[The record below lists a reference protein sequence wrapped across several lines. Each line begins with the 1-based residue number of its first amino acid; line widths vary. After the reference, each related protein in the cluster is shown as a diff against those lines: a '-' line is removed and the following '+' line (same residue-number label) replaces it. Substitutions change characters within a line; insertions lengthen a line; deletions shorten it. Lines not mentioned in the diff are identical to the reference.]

1 MVINMTVQN
10 YLMINQDTNA
20 VDNICLWDG
29 NPDTWQPPA
38 GYLVIPQA
46 TTMALVWMWDA
57 PIKDWV
63 LAQEMGGG
71 QIGFTW
77 SGTECIT
84 NQPKPEP
91 PAAQPVSQGTQSL

>member
-1 MVINMTVQN
+1 M
-10 YLMINQDTNA
+10 
-20 VDNICLWDG
+20 
-29 NPDTWQPPA
+29 
-38 GYLVIPQA
+38 LVQA

-77 SGTECIT
+77 NGTECIT

-91 PAAQPVSQGTQSL
+91 ITQPISQGTQNL

>member
-10 YLMINQDTNA
+10 YLMVNESTNV

-38 GYLVIPQA
+38 GYLMLVQA
-46 TTMALVWMWDA
+46 TTMALVWIWDA
-57 PIKDWV
+57 AITDWV
-63 LAQEMGGG
+63 LAQQVGQA

-77 SGTECIT
+77 NGMECIT
-84 NQPKPEP
+84 NAPKP
-91 PAAQPVSQGTQSL
+91 PVPKE

>member
-10 YLMINQDTNA
+10 YLMVNESTNV

-38 GYLVIPQA
+38 GYLMLVQA
-46 TTMALVWMWDA
+46 TTMALVWIWDA
-57 PIKDWV
+57 AITDWV
-63 LAQEMGGG
+63 LAQQVGQA

-77 SGTECIT
+77 NGMECIT
-84 NQPKPEP
+84 NAPKP
-91 PAAQPVSQGTQSL
+91 PAPKE